1 MYAAINKIQNFV
13 DFAMINHPVHI
24 INGNNQISPSA
35 FIPFC
40 SFGGNISSMGEIID
54 SFPVPVC
61 NSFVPK
67 VLHDE
72 ICYEVDLN
80 RFRDNNN
87 IGNELRLGFN
97 FYLDYNE
104 DRQVTLDQTF
114 RKAKEFHSI
123 KDVIGLEH
131 AFMYL
136 DTIG

>member
-1 MYAAINKIQNFV
+1 M
-13 DFAMINHPVHI
+13 
-24 INGNNQISPSA
+24 NGNNQISPSA

-40 SFGGNISSMGEIID
+40 SFGGNISSMGVMID
-54 SFPVPVC
+54 NFPVPVC

-80 RFRDNNN
+80 RFRDNDN
-87 IGNELRLGFN
+87 IGNELRMGFS

-104 DRQVTLDQTF
+104 DRQVTLNKTF
-114 RKAKEFHSI
+114 RKSKEFHSI
-123 KDVIGLEH
+123 KDVIGSNH
-131 AFMYL
+131 AFIYL